1 MQMEKVYELN
11 NCRLVVAF
19 TKKLII
25 IKEPKALKKYL
36 SKDIDA
42 RSIVLA
48 NLIKQDYLDLMG
60 TELDITVD
68 SMVIEIW
75 GHVYASH
82 FAKAMKNLI
91 KLQLVEDFADFIIKR
106 SDTIECGESEIDS
119 NRRFWDILSN
129 FKGAV
134 LSFLPKR
141 LK

>member
-1 MQMEKVYELN
+1 M
-11 NCRLVVAF
+11 VVVFA
-19 TKKLII
+19 TQLIS

-42 RSIVLA
+42 RSAVFVSQ
-48 NLIKQDYLDLMG
+48 IKQDYLNFIGQALA
-60 TELDITVD
+60 ITND

-82 FAKAMKNLI
+82 LAKATKNLVQ
-91 KLQLVEDFADFIIKR
+91 LQLIENFADFIIKR

-119 NRRFWDILSN
+119 NRLFWDVLSN
-129 FKGAV
+129 FKGMI
-134 LSFLPKR
+134 LNFLPKR